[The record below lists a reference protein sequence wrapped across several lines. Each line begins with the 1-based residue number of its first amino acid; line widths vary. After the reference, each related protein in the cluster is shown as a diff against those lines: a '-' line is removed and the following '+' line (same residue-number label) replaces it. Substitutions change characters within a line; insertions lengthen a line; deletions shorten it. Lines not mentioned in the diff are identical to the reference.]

1 MVLLYAYTL
10 CMSVLSGAHRVDIE
24 EVLSTTIQRFEEKYD
39 RRVEVIRLINGY
51 RRFDPMRGM
60 EYLLDVDTRD
70 RTSSERTSRRVQ
82 LLRPLSYV
90 EFVPMPYVT
99 ETSRV
104 NLVLPVTSS
113 EKDGVISFL
122 DSYAQVGERDVW
134 IITAWIYRFV
144 G

>member
-1 MVLLYAYTL
+1 
-10 CMSVLSGAHRVDIE
+10 MSVLSGAHRVDIE
-24 EVLSTTIQRFEEKYD
+24 EVLSTTIQRFEEKYN